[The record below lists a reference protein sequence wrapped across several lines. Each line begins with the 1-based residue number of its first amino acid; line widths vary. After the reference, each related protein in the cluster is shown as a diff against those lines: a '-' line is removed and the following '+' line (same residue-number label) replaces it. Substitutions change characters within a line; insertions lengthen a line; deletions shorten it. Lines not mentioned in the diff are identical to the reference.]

1 MPGRQ
6 PHQPE
11 DCFAVGAVAMDT
23 GQEATYKVAADR
35 VKSEYFGTTDITFHE
50 PEMREHTG
58 RYEFG
63 GDVVRQAEFDAA
75 VNRLVGES
83 DFVVF
88 GVGIRKRAFEEEFVQ
103 QGLDPYL
110 PFDVYA
116 LAIHL
121 LLERYVDYLN
131 GQPRPTTGRLTF
143 ESQGPKED
151 AIHQREY
158 VELLVR
164 GTQWVPPSAFRGLLE
179 PGVRFTR
186 KSGSDA
192 MELADMVSRDLYEWT
207 RDGCAAQPL
216 RWGVLTRKI
225 YRRDDMAMGKFG
237 VKVFPDSDIRQ
248 LIEEHRA
255 VADGAE

>member
-75 VNRLVGES
+75 INRLVGES

-121 LLERYVDYLN
+121 LLERYVDY
-131 GQPRPTTGRLTF
+131 
-143 ESQGPKED
+143 
-151 AIHQREY
+151 
-158 VELLVR
+158 
-164 GTQWVPPSAFRGLLE
+164 
-179 PGVRFTR
+179 
-186 KSGSDA
+186 
-192 MELADMVSRDLYEWT
+192 
-207 RDGCAAQPL
+207 
-216 RWGVLTRKI
+216 
-225 YRRDDMAMGKFG
+225 RRDDMAMGKFG

>member
-1 MPGRQ
+1 M
-6 PHQPE
+6 
-11 DCFAVGAVAMDT
+11 
-23 GQEATYKVAADR
+23 
-35 VKSEYFGTTDITFHE
+35 
-50 PEMREHTG
+50 
-58 RYEFG
+58 
-63 GDVVRQAEFDAA
+63 RQAEFDAA
-75 VNRLVGES
+75 VNRLVRES